1 MAVKTK
7 QPFLIIAISLVAWA
21 LIFTLVYAQAP
32 LFTSNQNQYFLHGL
46 AKVGYGF
53 LGNDWLANTID
64 PTPVFSWLVEYTYQ
78 ILNSEIVFYLYYGVL
93 LGIYL
98 FSVFGIA
105 DILFNLRASKTK
117 TIAFLAVFMGIHSAA
132 LHFVLTAAFN
142 TNDFLEGGVAGQHIL
157 GPVFQPS
164 TFGVFLILS
173 IFLFLKGRVYLAVM
187 AATLASIIHPTYLL
201 SAGVLTAA
209 YMWIVFREE
218 KSVGKMLAIGFL
230 AFILVLPILGYVFFL
245 YGSTPAETTA
255 RAHDILVNF
264 RIPHHAIISE
274 WWSGNVI
281 VKIAIV
287 LVALFIVRR
296 SRLCIILLA
305 CFSVASLLTL
315 LQLII
320 QSDVLALIF
329 PWRISTFIV
338 PLSSSII
345 AAYLVSIIVDWLINK
360 SLKADQVITFLS
372 FVVIGFLLLIGIIR
386 FSLDLER
393 KHTSKERA
401 MMAYVEETKN
411 LGDVYLVPVKFQDF
425 RLATG
430 APIYVDFKSIPYKDT
445 DVLEWH
451 RRQRLAGKFYRTK
464 DCELLEELAEE
475 DGITHVVLTRNDPAQ
490 DCSNLLEVYQDAS
503 YAVYMIEHPYRE

>member
-1 MAVKTK
+1 MAVKTR
-7 QPFLIIAISLVAWA
+7 QTHLITAINIAAWV

-46 AKVGYGF
+46 AKAGYGF
-53 LGNDWLANTID
+53 LSNDWLANTID
-64 PTPVFSWLVEYTYQ
+64 PTPVFSWLVEHTYQ

-98 FSVFGIA
+98 FNVFGIA

-142 TNDFLEGGVAGQHIL
+142 TNDFLEGGVAGQRIL

-164 TFGVFLILS
+164 TFGVLLILS

-230 AFILVLPILGYVFFL
+230 AFILVIPILGYVFFL
-245 YGSTPAETTA
+245 YSFTPAETTA
-255 RAHDILVNF
+255 RARDILVNF

-274 WWSGNVI
+274 WWGGNVI
-281 VKIAIV
+281 GKVAIV
-287 LVALFIVRR
+287 VLALVIIRR
-296 SRLCIILLA
+296 TKLCIILLS

-315 LQLII
+315 LQLIV

-338 PLSSSII
+338 PLSTSII
-345 AAYLVSIIVDWLINK
+345 AAILVSIIVDCLVNK
-360 SLKADQVITFLS
+360 SRIADQVITILS
-372 FVVIGFLLLIGIIR
+372 LVVIGFLILIGITR

-393 KHTSKERA
+393 KQFSNERA
-401 MMAYVEETKN
+401 MMAFVEETKN
-411 LGDVYLVPVKFQDF
+411 LGDVYLVPVKMQDF
-425 RLATG
+425 RLVTG
-430 APIYVDFKSIPYKDT
+430 APIYIDFKSIPYKDT
-445 DVLEWH
+445 DVLEWY

-464 DCELLEELAEE
+464 DCELLEELAKE
-475 DGITHVVLTRNDPAQ
+475 DGITHVVLPHNDPAQ
-490 DCSNLLEVYQDAS
+490 DCSNLLEVYQDGS
-503 YAVYMIEHPYRE
+503 YGVYMIEHP